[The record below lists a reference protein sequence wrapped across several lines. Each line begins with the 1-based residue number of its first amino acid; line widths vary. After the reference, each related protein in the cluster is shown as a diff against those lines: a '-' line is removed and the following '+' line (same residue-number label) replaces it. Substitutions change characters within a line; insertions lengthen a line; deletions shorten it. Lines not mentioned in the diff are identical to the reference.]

1 MLIFDCTQD
10 ASDFFSRKVKGKII
24 TAVQPAAAA
33 QSLEADSADHER
45 VDRWQL
51 HVTKFGRLH
60 ALVAMKVDTRYA
72 MMFVGLKRNDVKGFL
87 EQFTARYL
95 VEVLVM
101 AGNVLGKIPPQVEL
115 QRHVDLWEESLQPVY
130 FFKRGDR
137 SVQAHINDVLYMAA
151 YDAYEGKGL
160 PVEEPDLIAFGEVP
174 NGMFRSIRGGDDFIP
189 AELELKQASPR
200 FGMVMTEVE
209 IAEGYKS
216 WRSRRREQD
225 LGPEFEN

>member
-10 ASDFFSRKVKGKII
+10 ASDFFSRKVKGKIVS
-24 TAVQPAAAA
+24 AVQPAATA
-33 QSLEADSADHER
+33 QSLEAESAAHER

-51 HVTKFGRLH
+51 HVTKFGRVH

-95 VEVLVM
+95 VEVLVL
-101 AGNVLGKIPPQVEL
+101 AGNVLGKIPPQAEL

-209 IAEGYKS
+209 IAEGYKG

-225 LGPEFEN
+225 LGPELEN

>member
-33 QSLEADSADHER
+33 QSLEADSADHKR

-101 AGNVLGKIPPQVEL
+101 AGNILGKIPPQVEL

>member
-209 IAEGYKS
+209 IAEGYKR

>member
-10 ASDFFSRKVKGKII
+10 AADFFSKKVKGKI
-24 TAVQPAAAA
+24 TSAVQPGAAAHCWKD
-33 QSLEADSADHER
+33 SEAHER

-51 HVTKFGRLH
+51 HVTKFGRVH

-87 EQFTARYL
+87 EQFTARYF
-95 VEVLVM
+95 VEVLVL
-101 AGNVLGKIPPQVEL
+101 AGNVLGKIPPQAEL
-115 QRHVDLWEESLQPVY
+115 QRHVDAWEESFQSVH
-130 FFKRGDR
+130 FFKRSDR

-174 NGMFRSIRGGDDFIP
+174 NGMFRSIRGGGYFFP
-189 AELELKQASPR
+189 AELELKQVYPKL
-200 FGMVMTEVE
+200 GMVMTEVQM
-209 IAEGYKS
+209 AEAYKR
-216 WRSRRREQD
+216 WYASR
-225 LGPEFEN
+225 

>member
-209 IAEGYKS
+209 ITEGYKS

>member
-10 ASDFFSRKVKGKII
+10 ASDYFSRKVKGKII

-33 QSLEADSADHER
+33 QTLEADSADHER

-95 VEVLVM
+95 VEVLVL
-101 AGNVLGKIPPQVEL
+101 AANVRGEIPPQVEL
-115 QRHVDLWEESLQPVY
+115 QRHVDAWEESFQPVH
-130 FFKRGDR
+130 FFKRSDR

-225 LGPEFEN
+225 LGPELEN

>member
-189 AELELKQASPR
+189 AELELKQASPK

>member
-10 ASDFFSRKVKGKII
+10 AADFFSKKVKGKIVS
-24 TAVQPAAAA
+24 AVQPSAAA
-33 QSLEADSADHER
+33 QSLEPDSAAHDR

-51 HVTKFGRLH
+51 HVTKFGRTHVL
-60 ALVAMKVDTRYA
+60 LAMKVDTRYA
-72 MMFVGLKRNDVKGFL
+72 MMFVGLKRNDVQGFL
-87 EQFTARYL
+87 QQFSARYIL
-95 VEVLVM
+95 EVLVL
-101 AGNVLGKIPPQVEL
+101 AGNVIGQIPPQSEL
-115 QRHVDLWEESLQPVY
+115 QRHVDLLEESLQPVH
-130 FFKRGDR
+130 FFKRSDR

-160 PVEEPDLIAFGEVP
+160 PVEAPSLIAFGEVP

>member
-24 TAVQPAAAA
+24 TALQPAAAA